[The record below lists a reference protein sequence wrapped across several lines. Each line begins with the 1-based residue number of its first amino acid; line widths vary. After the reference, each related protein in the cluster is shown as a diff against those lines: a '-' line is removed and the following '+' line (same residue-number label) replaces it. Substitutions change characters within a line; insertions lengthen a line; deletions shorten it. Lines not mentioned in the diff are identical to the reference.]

1 MFFIFS
7 KNEVIGSGVGEGR
20 GGRFVPGNEKDLTEN
35 VKRETTEISGKGI
48 LLRNKFVKKNNCRRE
63 RERDRETE
71 RERQRERKRNMFW
84 LLGSRSVR

>member
-7 KNEVIGSGVGEGR
+7 KNEVTGSGVGEGR

-63 RERDRETE
+63 RDRETE
-71 RERQRERKRNMFW
+71 RQRERDRERERGICF
-84 LLGSRSVR
+84 GF

>member
-48 LLRNKFVKKNNCRRE
+48 MLMNKFGKKNNCRKDQGVPLSAFR
-63 RERDRETE
+63 
-71 RERQRERKRNMFW
+71 
-84 LLGSRSVR
+84 

>member
-20 GGRFVPGNEKDLTEN
+20 GGSFVPGNEKDLTEN

-48 LLRNKFVKKNNCRRE
+48 MLRNKFGKKNNCRKDQGVPLSAFR
-63 RERDRETE
+63 
-71 RERQRERKRNMFW
+71 
-84 LLGSRSVR
+84 